1 MEIPSVNALST
12 LSKDD
17 STGRAI
23 GAILIDA
30 GRLKP
35 DDAERILRAQSERGM
50 LFGDAAKSLG
60 LLTDQDVE
68 FALSRQFDYPY
79 LRQGESRL
87 SEELVAAYTPF
98 SAPVEALRS
107 LRSQLLLR
115 WFDPGRRMLAIV
127 SPERGEGRSWL
138 AANLAI
144 VFSQLGEKTLLI
156 DADLRNPR
164 QHQLFGVD
172 NTIGL
177 SAALSGRGGPESAQ
191 RIPALRDLSVLP
203 AGAKP
208 PNPVELLSRPSFS
221 SLLDSL
227 SRDFDVIIIDSAAA
241 NEHADAQTIAARAGG
256 AVLLAE
262 QNRSRASSLRA
273 LADTLTQSGS
283 VLVGT
288 VINQH

>member
-1 MEIPSVNALST
+1 MENPSVNAPST
-12 LSKDD
+12 LSEHV

-35 DDAERILRAQSERGM
+35 DDAERILRAQRERGV

-60 LLTDQDVE
+60 LLTEQDIE

-79 LRQGESRL
+79 LRHGESRL
-87 SEELVAAYTPF
+87 SEDLVAAYTPF

-177 SAALSGRGGPESAQ
+177 SAALSGRGGPESVQ
-191 RIPALRDLSVLP
+191 RVPALRDLSVLP

>member
-1 MEIPSVNALST
+1 MEIPSVNAPST

-172 NTIGL
+172 NTKGL